1 MAACAVEPAVL
12 GEGPPDAGPRGGGGG
27 LGETPGT
34 ATGGAAGTS
43 GSSAGSGTGGGSTGA
58 GGSAGTGGSSDT
70 DPCQFDVDTVLSAK
84 IPTVGIVEWSTTLEN
99 VTSARIEYGLTDSY
113 GMTAPAT
120 ALAGGNRTLLLG
132 MKQSRTYHYRLS
144 ASSAAESCQSGD
156 FTLET
161 GVLRGD
167 LKKVAVTTN
176 DAEALAGGFLVT
188 GQYAPAP
195 NMGGAPALVIDADGD
210 VVWEYFAFSQG
221 VTAARQSYDG
231 QSMWINS
238 ANVPSSRANV
248 HRVSMDGLVD
258 DDLSSRFAGQ
268 SYQLTV
274 LPDETVAFYA
284 YADDE
289 SYDIKE
295 YDPSSGNVLT
305 IVNTSEFTS
314 GGHLNAIE
322 YSPFDDTL
330 LLSNLDQNSITKIT
344 RTGEVVWV
352 LGGTNSTFTGPGA
365 TWQHQTG
372 IQPLAR
378 DRMLFFNNGA
388 PGGTASAVID
398 VELRLDERTAE
409 PLWTYADPGRKN
421 DVLGDVQRLDNGNT
435 MVGYSTRG
443 IVQEVSPAGEVL
455 QQLEWPTGYAF
466 GYIQKRQSLYGPPS
480 R

>member
-1 MAACAVEPAVL
+1 MPQADDD
-12 GEGPPDAGPRGGGGG
+12 GSG
-27 LGETPGT
+27 
-34 ATGGAAGTS
+34 ATR
-43 GSSAGSGTGGGSTGA
+43 SSAGSGSGGGSSSAGA
-58 GGSAGTGGSSDT
+58 GGRAGTGGSSDT
-70 DPCQFDVDTVLSAK
+70 GACEFEVDTVLSSK
-84 IPTVGIVEWSTTLEN
+84 IPTVGIVEWSTTLEE
-99 VTSARIEYGLTDSY
+99 VASARIEYGLTDSY

-120 ALAGGNRTLLLG
+120 ALASGNRTLLLG

-144 ASSAAESCQSGD
+144 ASSAAESCQSRD

-188 GQYAPAP
+188 GQYAP
-195 NMGGAPALVIDADGD
+195 NTGGAPALVIDADGD
-210 VVWEYFAFSQG
+210 VVWEYASSQN

-238 ANVPSSRANV
+238 ANVPSSGANV

-284 YADDE
+284 YSDDD

-305 IVNTSEFTS
+305 IVNTGEFTS
-314 GGHLNAIE
+314 GGHLDAIE

-365 TWQHQTG
+365 TWQRQTG

-378 DRMLFFNNGA
+378 DRILFFNNEA

-398 VELRLDERTAE
+398 VELDLDERTAE

-421 DVLGDVQRLDNGNT
+421 DVMGDVQRLDNGNT
-435 MVGYSTRG
+435 IVGYSTRG